1 MANYDFKKDEEETQ
15 KFWENNLIYKKIQKR
30 NNKGKNFYFLQGPPY
45 TSGRLH
51 IAHAWNN
58 SLKDIALRY
67 KRMQGFNVLDRAG
80 YDMHGL
86 PTESKVQSN
95 LKLKYKED
103 ILKYGLDKF
112 IKECKRF
119 SSENAKLMDKDMQR
133 LGIWFDYENA
143 YYPIRN
149 EFIEGEWWLIKKAHE
164 QGRLYKGKKIMHW
177 CSSCETSL
185 AKHELEYQNDKDT
198 SIFLKFK
205 LKNAN
210 EYFIIWTTT
219 PWTIAF
225 NLGIMVNPDLDY
237 LKVEVE
243 GEIWYIAKAL
253 AGIFINNLLNKK
265 FKIKEEFKG
274 KKLEG
279 IEYIHPLEDEI
290 DYKELKSK
298 HKNIHTIF
306 LSKEYVDTT
315 AGTGLVHT
323 APGCG
328 PEDYEVGKQYN
339 VPAFNNL
346 NEKGIFENM
355 GKYSNFKAKD
365 DDYKFI
371 EEFKKNKSLIET
383 TVVEHEYAHCW
394 RCHEPVIFRAT
405 EQWFLKIEDLIQ
417 NMITFNKDVKWQP
430 KFTSKA
436 FDAWVEALKDNSIT
450 RQRFWGAPVPIW
462 ECNNCD
468 NIEVVESRKQLEKL
482 KANKIPEDLHKP
494 WIDEVTFKCKCGNLM
509 KRIPDVLDVWIDSG
523 TASWNCLEYPVKDN
537 LLKQFYPAD
546 FILEAI
552 EQIRLW
558 FSMLTICSTIA
569 FKNNSYKNVYVHG
582 MILDYQGMKMSKSLG
597 NIISPYEVIDKY
609 GSDVLRYY
617 MCQAK
622 AGESLNFNWEE
633 VKQKQRSLLVL
644 WNIHNFLIDMCNEN
658 NINPEKLNIK
668 ITQKEEKYIL
678 SKLNSTIRT
687 VTRLFDE
694 YRLDETIGK
703 IENLFLT
710 LSRTYMQLVR
720 EKSSIG
726 NKQQKQDVIYTIYN
740 VLINTLKMFSVI
752 TPFITERIYLNL
764 KDKFNLK
771 QESIHLFKWPKA
783 DEKLINSELERDM
796 DLFNNLTQ
804 AILYTREKA
813 NLGLRW
819 PVKEVVIVTKD
830 DEIVKRVKNIE
841 ELVKKQAN
849 IKDLNIQPSLP
860 GIKQSVK
867 ADFAQLGP
875 DFGELAPKIIAKL
888 ALESP
893 ETILGHVENEK
904 SYKLNIDGKKV
915 GIVKKHLIIQRKV
928 PAPYLENE
936 FKYGLI
942 YLNKERTDELE
953 AEGYSREIMRRV
965 QIQRKKADLNKTDR
979 IALFIKADEELKD
992 ILEKYEKQ
1000 IKEKVGAET
1009 IKISDLDPSKKH
1021 KFSSKEK
1028 VKDYKFEIF
1037 FSKS

>member
-1 MANYDFKKDEEETQ
+1 MLIEYININIIFLNYLCITVLMVGYEFKTEEESIQ
-15 KFWENNLIYKKIQKR
+15 KYWENNLIYKKIQKR

-103 ILKYGLDKF
+103 IINYGLDKF
-112 IKECKRF
+112 IKECKEF
-119 SSENAKLMDKDMQR
+119 STKNAKLMDKDLQR

-185 AKHELEYQNDKDT
+185 AKHELEYQNDKDK

-394 RCHEPVIFRAT
+394 RCHKPVIFRAT

-436 FDAWVEALKDNSIT
+436 FDSWVEALKDNSIT

-462 ECNNCD
+462 ECNNCN
-468 NIEVVESRKQLEKL
+468 NIEVRK
-482 KANKIPEDLHKP
+482 
-494 WIDEVTFKCKCGNLM
+494 
-509 KRIPDVLDVWIDSG
+509 
-523 TASWNCLEYPVKDN
+523 
-537 LLKQFYPAD
+537 
-546 FILEAI
+546 
-552 EQIRLW
+552 
-558 FSMLTICSTIA
+558 
-569 FKNNSYKNVYVHG
+569 
-582 MILDYQGMKMSKSLG
+582 
-597 NIISPYEVIDKY
+597 
-609 GSDVLRYY
+609 
-617 MCQAK
+617 
-622 AGESLNFNWEE
+622 
-633 VKQKQRSLLVL
+633 
-644 WNIHNFLIDMCNEN
+644 
-658 NINPEKLNIK
+658 
-668 ITQKEEKYIL
+668 
-678 SKLNSTIRT
+678 
-687 VTRLFDE
+687 
-694 YRLDETIGK
+694 
-703 IENLFLT
+703 
-710 LSRTYMQLVR
+710 
-720 EKSSIG
+720 
-726 NKQQKQDVIYTIYN
+726 
-740 VLINTLKMFSVI
+740 
-752 TPFITERIYLNL
+752 
-764 KDKFNLK
+764 
-771 QESIHLFKWPKA
+771 
-783 DEKLINSELERDM
+783 
-796 DLFNNLTQ
+796 
-804 AILYTREKA
+804 
-813 NLGLRW
+813 
-819 PVKEVVIVTKD
+819 
-830 DEIVKRVKNIE
+830 
-841 ELVKKQAN
+841 
-849 IKDLNIQPSLP
+849 
-860 GIKQSVK
+860 
-867 ADFAQLGP
+867 
-875 DFGELAPKIIAKL
+875 
-888 ALESP
+888 
-893 ETILGHVENEK
+893 
-904 SYKLNIDGKKV
+904 
-915 GIVKKHLIIQRKV
+915 
-928 PAPYLENE
+928 
-936 FKYGLI
+936 
-942 YLNKERTDELE
+942 
-953 AEGYSREIMRRV
+953 
-965 QIQRKKADLNKTDR
+965 
-979 IALFIKADEELKD
+979 
-992 ILEKYEKQ
+992 
-1000 IKEKVGAET
+1000 
-1009 IKISDLDPSKKH
+1009 
-1021 KFSSKEK
+1021 
-1028 VKDYKFEIF
+1028 
-1037 FSKS
+1037 